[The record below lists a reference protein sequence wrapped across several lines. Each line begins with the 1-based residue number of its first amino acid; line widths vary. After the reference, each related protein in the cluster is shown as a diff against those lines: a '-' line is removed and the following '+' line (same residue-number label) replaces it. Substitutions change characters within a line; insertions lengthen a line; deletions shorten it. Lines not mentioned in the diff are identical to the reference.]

1 MVFVFFSSYS
11 PRYQNPSSSFLIF
24 TVDFTFISGDPGPNA
39 LGANLVSHFQ
49 LPSNGFMYASSS
61 ADGLGI
67 GGAAGAAAGAA
78 GAAAGAAAAGLAAGA
93 LSSAR
98 PTTGRSNINAQ
109 VPQIRISR
117 SVLMG
122 PPLVGPHLSP
132 SPR

>member
-67 GGAAGAAAGAA
+67 GGAAGAAPSGGGTAAPAGGS
-78 GAAAGAAAAGLAAGA
+78 GA
-93 LSSAR
+93 SR
-98 PTTGRSNINAQ
+98 PAFAPAPPATGRRRTHRHGSA
-109 VPQIRISR
+109 VPNRPSR
-117 SVLMG
+117 TLR
-122 PPLVGPHLSP
+122 P
-132 SPR
+132 S

>member
-67 GGAAGAAAGAA
+67 GGPGGGGRRRGGRGRRRGGSGLGRRCLVLGAADDGQKQHQRTGSADPDQSVSSHGSSSCWAA
-78 GAAAGAAAAGLAAGA
+78 
-93 LSSAR
+93 
-98 PTTGRSNINAQ
+98 P
-109 VPQIRISR
+109 
-117 SVLMG
+117 
-122 PPLVGPHLSP
+122 
-132 SPR
+132 

>member
-67 GGAAGAAAGAA
+67 GGAAGGAPRPAGGHARAAAPGLGARR
-78 GAAAGAAAAGLAAGA
+78 LF
-93 LSSAR
+93 SA
-98 PTTGRSNINAQ
+98 
-109 VPQIRISR
+109 
-117 SVLMG
+117 
-122 PPLVGPHLSP
+122 PPAHRQLTSHPHVSH
-132 SPR
+132 